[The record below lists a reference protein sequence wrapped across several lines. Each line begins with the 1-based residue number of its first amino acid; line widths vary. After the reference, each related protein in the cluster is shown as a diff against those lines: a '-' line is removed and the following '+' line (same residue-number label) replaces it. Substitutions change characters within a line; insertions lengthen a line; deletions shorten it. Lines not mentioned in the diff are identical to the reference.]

1 MLACIAC
8 VNKEEGGGRDRERD
22 GGGGGRDGDTPTC
35 RDPVKSLTSQLKD
48 MVLKLSGTQRQGMPK
63 RGGSPP
69 PRGRTTSLYR
79 SGYYRPGV
87 VQDDMAVP
95 PATYLGHGGGTAA
108 SSASSTPAWERP
120 PPNGGPGGGGEAAV
134 REWVAQVEPGVQITF
149 VSLAGGAGNDLKRI
163 RFSREMYD
171 KWQAQRWWGD
181 NNERIMELYN
191 VRRFSRQ
198 VLPDAPRD
206 DDGEVSVS
214 PSVCPATAPWLR
226 LKGLFCLQQRESF
239 YSQSQVG
246 STMGSPAAT
255 PSPAPESIAWGA
267 AFARAQPPA
276 AAGAG
281 PGAARQQSFRGP
293 LSPPPPSSSNP
304 SERAWQQQQQHQ
316 HQQPQRQNEA
326 DAPEPARTTTSSL
339 PDDVSISNA
348 SELEVTEWV
357 IQDEPGVYITVREL
371 PDGARELR
379 RVRFRSKSLSES
391 STDNSLQFLNLVMT
405 ILDCCIACS
414 REKFAELNAKLWW
427 EENKERIHA
436 QYL

>member
-8 VNKEEGGGRDRERD
+8 VNKDEGGGGRDRDRDRD
-22 GGGGGRDGDTPTC
+22 GGGDTPTC

-48 MVLKLSGTQRQGMPK
+48 MVLKLSGSTQRQGGGPK

-69 PRGRTTSLYR
+69 PRGRATTSLYR

-95 PATYLGHGGGTAA
+95 PATYLGHGAGTM

-120 PPNGGPGGGGEAAV
+120 PSGNGNGNGGGGEAAV

-149 VSLAGGAGNDLKRI
+149 VSLAGGVNGAGGNDLKRI
-163 RFSREMYD
+163 RFSREMFD
-171 KWQAQRWWGD
+171 KWQAQRWWAE
-181 NNERIMELYN
+181 NSERVMELYN
-191 VRRFSRQ
+191 VRRFSRH
-198 VLPDAPRD
+198 VLPATPSH
-206 DDGEVSVS
+206 DGGGGGE
-214 PSVCPATAPWLR
+214 
-226 LKGLFCLQQRESF
+226 RESF
-239 YSQSQVG
+239 YSQSQAD
-246 STMGSPAAT
+246 STAASSPAAT
-255 PSPAPESIAWGA
+255 PAPSW
-267 AFARAQPPA
+267 ARAPPPVVG
-276 AAGAG
+276 GAG
-281 PGAARQQSFRGP
+281 GAGRQQSFRGP

-304 SERAWQQQQQHQ
+304 SERAWHQ
-316 HQQPQRQNEA
+316 LRQTGGVEA
-326 DAPEPARTTTSSL
+326 EAVEPARTTTGSDSCR
-339 PDDVSISNA
+339 DDVSVSNA
-348 SELEVTEWV
+348 SEMEVTEWV

-379 RVRFRSKSLSES
+379 RVRF
-391 STDNSLQFLNLVMT
+391 
-405 ILDCCIACS
+405 S

>member
-1 MLACIAC
+1 MQSCSCYNL
-8 VNKEEGGGRDRERD
+8 G
-22 GGGGGRDGDTPTC
+22 
-35 RDPVKSLTSQLKD
+35 LKD
-48 MVLKLSGTQRQGMPK
+48 MVLKLSGGTQRQGVPK

-95 PATYLGHGGGTAA
+95 PATYLGHGAGGGGGTAA

-120 PPNGGPGGGGEAAV
+120 PNGGQGGEAAV

-191 VRRFSRQ
+191 VRRFTRQ
-198 VLPDAPRD
+198 VLPDPPRGD
-206 DDGEVSVS
+206 DDAE
-214 PSVCPATAPWLR
+214 
-226 LKGLFCLQQRESF
+226 QRESF

-267 AFARAQPPA
+267 AFNRAQPPA
-276 AAGAG
+276 AAAG
-281 PGAARQQSFRGP
+281 PGGAGAARQHSFRGP

-304 SERAWQQQQQHQ
+304 SERAWQQQQPH
-316 HQQPQRQNEA
+316 PQRQNEP
-326 DAPEPARTTTSSL
+326 DLPEPARTTTSSM

-371 PDGARELR
+371 ADGTRELR
-379 RVRFRSKSLSES
+379 RVRF
-391 STDNSLQFLNLVMT
+391 
-405 ILDCCIACS
+405 S

>member
-22 GGGGGRDGDTPTC
+22 GAGGDRDGDTPTC

-48 MVLKLSGTQRQGMPK
+48 MVLKLSGGTQRQGVPK

-95 PATYLGHGGGTAA
+95 PATYLGHGAGTAA

-120 PPNGGPGGGGEAAV
+120 PNGGGEAAV

-191 VRRFSRQ
+191 VRRFTRQ
-198 VLPDAPRD
+198 VLPDPPRGD
-206 DDGEVSVS
+206 DDAAE
-214 PSVCPATAPWLR
+214 
-226 LKGLFCLQQRESF
+226 RESF
-239 YSQSQVG
+239 YSQSQAG

-267 AFARAQPPA
+267 AFARPQPSS

-281 PGAARQQSFRGP
+281 PGGNGAARQHSFRGP

-316 HQQPQRQNEA
+316 QRPNGGPEP
-326 DAPEPARTTTSSL
+326 DLPEPARTTTSSM

-371 PDGARELR
+371 ADGARELR
-379 RVRFRSKSLSES
+379 RVRF
-391 STDNSLQFLNLVMT
+391 
-405 ILDCCIACS
+405 S

>member
-8 VNKEEGGGRDRERD
+8 VNKEEGGGRERERD
-22 GGGGGRDGDTPTC
+22 GAGGDRDGDTPTC

-48 MVLKLSGTQRQGMPK
+48 MVLKLSGTQRQGVPK

-95 PATYLGHGGGTAA
+95 PATYLGHGAGGGGGTAA
-108 SSASSTPAWERP
+108 SSANSTPAWERP
-120 PPNGGPGGGGEAAV
+120 PNGGQGGGGEAAV

-191 VRRFSRQ
+191 VRRFTRQ
-198 VLPDAPRD
+198 VLPDPPRGD
-206 DDGEVSVS
+206 DDGE
-214 PSVCPATAPWLR
+214 
-226 LKGLFCLQQRESF
+226 RESF

-255 PSPAPESIAWGA
+255 PESIAWGA
-267 AFARAQPPA
+267 AFARAQPSAA
-276 AAGAG
+276 AAGPGGAG
-281 PGAARQQSFRGP
+281 AGAARQHSFRGP

-316 HQQPQRQNEA
+316 QRPNGGPEP
-326 DAPEPARTTTSSL
+326 DLPEPARTTTSSM

-371 PDGARELR
+371 ADGARELR
-379 RVRFRSKSLSES
+379 RVRF
-391 STDNSLQFLNLVMT
+391 
-405 ILDCCIACS
+405 S

>member
-8 VNKEEGGGRDRERD
+8 VNKDEGGGGSGRDRGD
-22 GGGGGRDGDTPTC
+22 AGGGDTPTTC

-48 MVLKLSGTQRQGMPK
+48 MVLKLSGSTPRQGGGPK

-69 PRGRTTSLYR
+69 PRGRATTSLYR

-95 PATYLGHGGGTAA
+95 PATYLGHGAGAM
-108 SSASSTPAWERP
+108 SSATSTPAWENRQP
-120 PPNGGPGGGGEAAV
+120 SGNAGNEGAV

-171 KWQAQRWWGD
+171 KWQAQRWWAE
-181 NNERIMELYN
+181 NSERVMELYN

-198 VLPDAPRD
+198 GL
-206 DDGEVSVS
+206 
-214 PSVCPATAPWLR
+214 PATPSHD
-226 LKGLFCLQQRESF
+226 GGGGGERESF
-239 YSQSQVG
+239 YSQSQAD
-246 STMGSPAAT
+246 STAASSPAAT
-255 PSPAPESIAWGA
+255 PAPAW
-267 AFARAQPPA
+267 ARVPPPVVGGG
-276 AAGAG
+276 GAG
-281 PGAARQQSFRGP
+281 NGNGNGGAGRQHSFRGP

-304 SERAWQQQQQHQ
+304 SERAWHQ
-316 HQQPQRQNEA
+316 LRQTGGVEA
-326 DAPEPARTTTSSL
+326 EAVEPARTTTGSDSCR
-339 PDDVSISNA
+339 DDVSVSNA

-379 RVRFRSKSLSES
+379 RVRFRSSHLTSILI
-391 STDNSLQFLNLVMT
+391 NFFL
-405 ILDCCIACS
+405 
-414 REKFAELNAKLWW
+414 
-427 EENKERIHA
+427 
-436 QYL
+436 

>member
-206 DDGEVSVS
+206 DDGE
-214 PSVCPATAPWLR
+214 
-226 LKGLFCLQQRESF
+226 QRESF

-304 SERAWQQQQQHQ
+304 SERAWQQQHQHQ

-379 RVRFRSKSLSES
+379 RVRF
-391 STDNSLQFLNLVMT
+391 
-405 ILDCCIACS
+405 S

>member
-8 VNKEEGGGRDRERD
+8 VNKEDEGGRERGD
-22 GGGGGRDGDTPTC
+22 AGGGGGDTPTTC

-48 MVLKLSGTQRQGMPK
+48 MVLKLSGSTPRQGGPK

-69 PRGRTTSLYR
+69 PRGRATTSLYR

-95 PATYLGHGGGTAA
+95 PATYLGHGAGAM
-108 SSASSTPAWERP
+108 SSATSTPAWENRQQ
-120 PPNGGPGGGGEAAV
+120 PNGNAGNEGAV

-149 VSLAGGAGNDLKRI
+149 MSLAGGAGNDLKRI

-171 KWQAQRWWGD
+171 KWQAQRWWAE
-181 NNERIMELYN
+181 NSERVMELYN

-198 VLPDAPRD
+198 GL
-206 DDGEVSVS
+206 
-214 PSVCPATAPWLR
+214 PATPSHD
-226 LKGLFCLQQRESF
+226 GGGGGERESF
-239 YSQSQVG
+239 YSQSQAD
-246 STMGSPAAT
+246 STAASSPAAT
-255 PSPAPESIAWGA
+255 PAPAW
-267 AFARAQPPA
+267 ARAPPPVVGGG
-276 AAGAG
+276 GAG
-281 PGAARQQSFRGP
+281 NGNGGAGRQHSFRGP
-293 LSPPPPSSSNP
+293 LSPPPLSSSNP
-304 SERAWQQQQQHQ
+304 SERAWHQ
-316 HQQPQRQNEA
+316 LRQTGGVEA
-326 DAPEPARTTTSSL
+326 EAVEPARTTTGSDSCR
-339 PDDVSISNA
+339 DDVSVSNA

-379 RVRFRSKSLSES
+379 RVRF
-391 STDNSLQFLNLVMT
+391 
-405 ILDCCIACS
+405 S

>member
-8 VNKEEGGGRDRERD
+8 VNKEEGGGRERERERD

-206 DDGEVSVS
+206 DDGE
-214 PSVCPATAPWLR
+214 
-226 LKGLFCLQQRESF
+226 RESF

-304 SERAWQQQQQHQ
+304 SERAWQQQQHHQ

-379 RVRFRSKSLSES
+379 RVRF
-391 STDNSLQFLNLVMT
+391 
-405 ILDCCIACS
+405 S